1 MISRKTKYGL
11 QALLLLGREY
21 GQGPILIADLAA
33 QGKIPRKFLET
44 ILLQLK
50 NAGVLYS
57 RKGKG
62 GGYSLVRAPAQI
74 SIGQVVNILD
84 GVIAPLECANE
95 GNYEGNSQPCPEAL
109 DCNSC
114 GLRLVMKDAGD
125 AMTGILNHTS
135 LQDMQNRSAEV
146 TRKLQGVVD
155 YQI

>member
-1 MISRKTKYGL
+1 MNHMISRKTKYGL

-21 GQGPILIADLAA
+21 GQGPILIADLAV

-44 ILLQLK
+44 ILLQLR
-50 NAGVLYS
+50 NAGVLNS

-62 GGYSLVRAPAQI
+62 GGYSLARAPAQI
-74 SIGQVVNILD
+74 SIGQVVKILD
-84 GVIAPLECANE
+84 GTIAPLECVKE
-95 GNYEGNSQPCPEAL
+95 GDAPSCPEAL

-125 AMTGILNHTS
+125 AMTGILDHTS
-135 LQDMQNRSAEV
+135 LEDMQNRSVEV
-146 TRKLQGVVD
+146 ARKLQGVVD

>member
-21 GQGPILIADLAA
+21 GQGPILIADLSA

-50 NAGVLYS
+50 NAGVLHS

-62 GGYSLVRAPAQI
+62 GGYSLARSPAEI
-74 SIGQVVNILD
+74 SIGQVVKILD
-84 GVIAPLECANE
+84 GTIAPLECVNE
-95 GNYEGNSQPCPEAL
+95 EVAQPCPESL

-125 AMTGILNHTS
+125 AMTGILDHTS
-135 LQDMQNRSAEV
+135 LQDMQNRSVEV
-146 TRKLQGVVD
+146 TRKLQGIVD

>member
-50 NAGVLYS
+50 NAGVLHS

-62 GGYSLVRAPAQI
+62 GGYSLARSPAQI

-84 GVIAPLECANE
+84 GTIVPLECVNE
-95 GNYEGNSQPCPEAL
+95 GDSRPCPEAL
-109 DCNSC
+109 DCTSC

-125 AMTGILNHTS
+125 AMTGILDHTS

-146 TRKLQGVVD
+146 THKLQGIVD

>member
-33 QGKIPRKFLET
+33 QGRIPRKFLET

-50 NAGVLYS
+50 NAGVLHS

-62 GGYSLVRAPAQI
+62 GGYSLARSPAQI

-84 GVIAPLECANE
+84 GTIAPLECVNA
-95 GNYEGNSQPCPEAL
+95 GDSRPCPETS
-109 DCNSC
+109 DCQSC

-125 AMTGILNHTS
+125 AMTGILDHTS

-146 TRKLQGVVD
+146 TRKLQGIVD